1 MSKCAYVIYVCL
13 YHYHS
18 FPHFHF
24 IHKPLIK
31 ARSDN
36 VTSDASPLFG
46 ACQPP
51 WGDSKSSKPNMRTAG
66 CACEMPSDQFLT
78 VCLPVFPDV
87 FQVFIDKNTPPPV
100 AYVTL
105 DTWKFRT
112 EDHPQ
117 HPGTLSS
124 LLGGCGHPCP

>member
-1 MSKCAYVIYVCL
+1 MLYDICI

-24 IHKPLIK
+24 VHKPLVK

-36 VTSDASPLFG
+36 VTSAASPLFG
-46 ACQPP
+46 ASLTP
-51 WGDSKSSKPNMRTAG
+51 G
-66 CACEMPSDQFLT
+66 CASEVPSDQFLT
-78 VCLPVFPDV
+78 VCLPVFPDG
-87 FQVFIDKNTPPPV
+87 FQVFIDKNTPPAV

-105 DTWKFRT
+105 DARKFR

-124 LLGGCGHPCP
+124 LLGVATPVRKKI